1 MVSLAHAMYPRNVS
15 YYNLQFWDVGFSIWN
30 QEILRRRQLSLPIL
44 KPNPALACF
53 YHRHKHGQ
61 DGELGKVGPAYVL
74 SQFIAS
80 SWRPYSSASI
90 FSTHPPLTINRTFWL
105 YKKIE
110 RFFFFCHFAF
120 ANFWPWVIYL
130 IYGWLWFL
138 TNLGAY
144 LGDLVQWENS
154 NLQTVIRCNEIFMT
168 TKFNS

>member
-1 MVSLAHAMYPRNVS
+1 MLCTQGMLAIIIYDSGMFVFLFETRKSSGGGNSPYLLSSQILPS
-15 YYNLQFWDVGFSIWN
+15 PGFH
-30 QEILRRRQLSLPIL
+30 
-44 KPNPALACF
+44 
-53 YHRHKHGQ
+53 HRHKHGQ

-74 SQFIAS
+74 SWFIAS
-80 SWRPYSSASI
+80 SWRPYSSSNI

-105 YKKIE
+105 YKEIE
-110 RFFFFCHFAF
+110 KFFFFFCHFSF

-154 NLQTVIRCNEIFMT
+154 NLQTVVRCNEIF
-168 TKFNS
+168 NDY